1 MQGRQ
6 AGVCNQSCK
15 TGWVS
20 GDGSGIQPLPQ
31 APAGEAAT
39 WEQVARQRPEDLEWQ
54 EATDKIGKTVSE
66 EHTDSRTNSVKPFA
80 MLSSYSPLKKNKGVT
95 EPLCK

>member
-6 AGVCNQSCK
+6 AGACNQSCK

-20 GDGSGIQPLPQ
+20 GDGSGICPLPQ
-31 APAGEAAT
+31 APTRE
-39 WEQVARQRPEDLEWQ
+39 EQVARQPPEDLEWQ

-66 EHTDSRTNSVKPFA
+66 EHTDSRTNSFKPFA

-95 EPLCK
+95 ETLCK